1 MKNIFT
7 VLTLFLLS
15 IFCCAAQDTICLSA
29 DRLARIADTIV
40 YLRQYERYSLVC
52 DSALQQAKNWGNT
65 VYRQKQEAEIQAKD
79 LMLINNSLFEQLG
92 KQKALSND
100 WQKQCEILDEK
111 LQKQK
116 KGKRIG
122 FGVFGGVVLALT
134 TTVITVLLL
143 K

>member
-7 VLTLFLLS
+7 VLTLFLLN

-29 DRLARIADTIV
+29 DRVARIADTIV

-52 DSALQQAKNWGNT
+52 DSALQQAKSWGNT
-65 VYRQKQEAEIQAKD
+65 VVKQKKEVEIQLND
-79 LMLINNSLFEQLG
+79 VLIMNRSLFDQLD
-92 KQKALSND
+92 KQKAIAND
-100 WQKQCEILDEK
+100 WQKQCEIIDKK

-122 FGVFGGVVLALT
+122 FGIFGGVVLALT